1 MLAWL
6 KKEDGQML
14 IFAALGMTV
23 LILCAAL
30 AIDVSYMHTA
40 RNQLQIAVDASAMA
54 GASGLT
60 EDQST
65 ALSRAISL
73 SGSNRIMQTPLNLQ
87 SSEITFPNY
96 KTISVT
102 ARRTVPLFFTRIMGM
117 NSITISAS
125 AVAQCGNRDIMFLF
139 DRSGSMDDDTKDI
152 KKPQPITTAKAAAYY
167 FIDQIA
173 VNSLVVDRIGL
184 VSYSDAATLD
194 RSLDRLFEQMKT
206 KISSYVADGNTN
218 IGDGIYK
225 ATTHLNANSP
235 SNTKKTIIL
244 FSDGMAN
251 RPGSGMPTN
260 QTAINYAISKATSAK
275 NSNIKIYTIS
285 LGSDTDPALMAQI
298 ASMTGGKYYYAPTAD
313 DLYAVYL
320 DIAKRIPVRLTS

>member
-6 KKEDGQML
+6 KKNDGQML
-14 IFAALGMTV
+14 AFTALGITV

-30 AIDVSYMHTA
+30 AVDVSYMHTA

-60 EDQST
+60 ADQST
-65 ALSRAISL
+65 AFSRAISL
-73 SGSNRIMQTPLNLQ
+73 SNSNTIMQNPLNLQ
-87 SSEITFPNY
+87 SNEITFPNY
-96 KTISVT
+96 KTISIT
-102 ARRTVPLFFTRIMGM
+102 ARRTIPLFFTRLMGM
-117 NSITISAS
+117 NSVTIA
-125 AVAQCGNRDIMFLF
+125 ATATAQCGNRDIMLVF

-152 KKPQPITTAKAAAYY
+152 KNPQPITTAKDAACYL
-167 FIDQIA
+167 IDQIA
-173 VNSLVVDRIGL
+173 ANNMAVDRIGL
-184 VSYSDAATLD
+184 VSYSDNATLS
-194 RSLDRLFEQMKT
+194 RVLDRQFSQMKT
-206 KISSYVADGNTN
+206 TINAYVADGNTN

-225 ATTHLNANSP
+225 AMNHLNSNSP

-260 QTAINYAISKATSAK
+260 QTAINYAISKANSAK

-285 LGSDTDPALMAQI
+285 LGSDTDPTLMAYI
-298 ASMTGGKYYYAPTAD
+298 ASATGGKYYYAPSAS